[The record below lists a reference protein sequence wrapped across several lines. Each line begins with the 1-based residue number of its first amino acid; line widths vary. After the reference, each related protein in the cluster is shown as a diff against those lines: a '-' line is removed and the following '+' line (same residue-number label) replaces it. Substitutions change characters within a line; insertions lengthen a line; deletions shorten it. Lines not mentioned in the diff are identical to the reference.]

1 MKSLH
6 LNIILMKANKSIRI
20 VRKQNKIPP
29 CHTLLMIY
37 CSFVKS
43 DLDYGDV
50 YMIIQKMNLS
60 VVRLKESLAITEAIR
75 GTSQERLYQELGLES
90 VKTKKK
96 IFKAHV
102 PFLQTDDNS
111 KTIISFQSATY
122 NPREWNELNFDIHN
136 STSYQQFFPPN
147 FASSIM

>member
-37 CSFVKS
+37 RSFVKS

-60 VVRLKESLAITEAIR
+60 VVRLKEFNAT
-75 GTSQERLYQELGLES
+75 RLW
-90 VKTKKK
+90 
-96 IFKAHV
+96 
-102 PFLQTDDNS
+102 P
-111 KTIISFQSATY
+111 
-122 NPREWNELNFDIHN
+122 
-136 STSYQQFFPPN
+136 
-147 FASSIM
+147 